1 MTKHWSLAKCPNCL
15 CQANGK
21 HVVTGQPEVQSG
33 VNADMMWDHGSGP
46 QVCSVY
52 MITPCSPPGTGVF
65 SDQAAPASRSH
76 SWYKTLTYLR
86 YQDSQIIITRH
97 WSRQNINNAVLITWL
112 RCPAGSNWGEQLEII
127 KHHKINT
134 NDKTAPFYILS
145 VVFSFFR
152 HYKNSDLLIHKK

>member
-1 MTKHWSLAKCPNCL
+1 MVNTWS
-15 CQANGK
+15 Q
-21 HVVTGQPEVQSG
+21 
-33 VNADMMWDHGSGP
+33 VNPRSRVGLMLIWCGTMGAGLRCAVFIW
-46 QVCSVY
+46 
-52 MITPCSPPGTGVF
+52 SPPGTGVF

-134 NDKTAPFYILS
+134 NDKTAPFYILLSSLFFDTMKIPIYKITTHKRSILGS
-145 VVFSFFR
+145 VCP
-152 HYKNSDLLIHKK
+152 